1 MEKPGFQFSRIKL
14 PKRIKSLDV
23 KGYNFDGAKNLTD
36 VENLELRQCYGS
48 LDAIPDGIRKL
59 TVDNFGHA
67 PNQLVI
73 DGKSIPADGSLSLDL
88 VDDGF
93 SHWTFDGFPDNI
105 TVSSSYLHEN
115 LAKYL
120 CWKTI
125 RRYADD
131 IPREFLTYWN
141 KPEDDVRQMMEILK
155 KWRDIHTNPGGRFT
169 TYDDT
174 PSADLHRIFYGDFNN
189 GKIGNDDWILY
200 RDFMKVIIHMI
211 ISEPGVR
218 IAGQSSTDSL
228 CDKFVDYMWNN

>member
-36 VENLELRQCYGS
+36 VKNLKLRQCYGRF
-48 LDAIPDGIRKL
+48 DVIPTGIKKL

-93 SHWTFDGFPDNI
+93 SHWTFDEFPDNI

-125 RRYADD
+125 RRHADS
-131 IPREFLTYWN
+131 ILRKFLTYWT
-141 KPEDDVRQMMEILK
+141 KPDDDVKQMMKILK
-155 KWRDIHTNPGGRFT
+155 KW
-169 TYDDT
+169 
-174 PSADLHRIFYGDFNN
+174 
-189 GKIGNDDWILY
+189 
-200 RDFMKVIIHMI
+200 
-211 ISEPGVR
+211 
-218 IAGQSSTDSL
+218 
-228 CDKFVDYMWNN
+228 